1 MDKFTLLQIATNL
14 DLSSLKF
21 EGQGGGSNPVFI
33 GILGAL
39 LLAVLCVV
47 VYLMWTRRVRM
58 LERSALRDEARL
70 RLLFSEAGLE
80 EQDRESLAALAESNE
95 ARDLMPLMSIRTAFE
110 GVVEQ
115 FRQNFPGHAA
125 LRKVPRLRQRLGYG
139 FGNPRNPFTSTR
151 MLPAG
156 IRMQCTI
163 PHPKRTVRYLTAII
177 GINEASF
184 YVRPPTSRGKA
195 VDLTRFSELN
205 FSVSRE
211 NDAEYEF
218 DAKILGQTQHGAP
231 AVAIEHTTAIRKLLY
246 RAAPR
251 SPVSIDGHF
260 FVVKEEFASE
270 KRHKAFKR
278 NESQFSLPGHIVD
291 LSLGGLRIMAV
302 APETRPAEG
311 DIIVFQ
317 LPQARIKDDLV
328 AEVLYTESPTPNE
341 FQMHLRFVGIKE
353 LDRLKLNKYLQMQ
366 RESEQEAEAQASAA
380 Q

>member
-1 MDKFTLLQIATNL
+1 MRKAEGPAPGSRHVESFLEMLAAERGAAANTQQAYERDLNDFGKF
-14 DLSSLKF
+14 
-21 EGQGGGSNPVFI
+21 
-33 GILGAL
+33 LGA
-39 LLAVLCVV
+39 
-47 VYLMWTRRVRM
+47 
-58 LERSALRDEARL
+58 
-70 RLLFSEAGLE
+70 
-80 EQDRESLAALAESNE
+80 
-95 ARDLMPLMSIRTAFE
+95 
-110 GVVEQ
+110 
-115 FRQNFPGHAA
+115 
-125 LRKVPRLRQRLGYG
+125 
-139 FGNPRNPFTSTR
+139 
-151 MLPAG
+151 
-156 IRMQCTI
+156 
-163 PHPKRTVRYLTAII
+163 
-177 GINEASF
+177 
-184 YVRPPTSRGKA
+184 RGKA

-218 DAKILGQTQHGAP
+218 DAKILGQTRHGAP

-328 AEVLYTESPTPNE
+328 AEVLYTEAPTPNE

-380 Q
+380 HGASGSREALPRAGQAHWRAPLSQPGRQRNLP